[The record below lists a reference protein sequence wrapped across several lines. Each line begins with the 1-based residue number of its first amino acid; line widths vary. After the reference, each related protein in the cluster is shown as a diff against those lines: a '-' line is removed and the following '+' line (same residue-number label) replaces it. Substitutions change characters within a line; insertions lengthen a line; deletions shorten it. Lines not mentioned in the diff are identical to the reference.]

1 MTAMLLVSLLIATT
15 LGWLGVRAVI
25 QVNVLR
31 PRWAAWLLEVSLG
44 IGLGA
49 GLTSVLLFILLLAGA
64 TSRGPVIALEI
75 ALLVAGAVWS
85 LFPFVW
91 MILTSLKSY
100 IEAAAS
106 QSLLPSQWL
115 FSNYIDAWNQVGIFP
130 RYFAN
135 TLFIAC
141 MTVLGVLVT
150 SVLAGYAFARMRFP
164 GRDALFI
171 LLLMTM
177 MVPFEVTLV
186 PNFILMRD
194 FHWVD
199 TYLALIVP
207 WTASAFSIFLLRQF
221 FRAIPQDLYDAATMD
236 GCWHLRFL
244 WSIVLPL
251 SKPALITSALLTFLG
266 SWNSL
271 MWPLLV
277 TNNPLLRPIQ
287 VGIAAFI
294 TDAGT
299 QAQLLLA
306 AVTISIVPIIL
317 LYLILQRWFI
327 EGIATIGIRG

>member
-1 MTAMLLVSLLIATT
+1 MNANLSHTYRSGSRLSGVLIQAALLI
-15 LGWLGVRAVI
+15 
-25 QVNVLR
+25 
-31 PRWAAWLLEVSLG
+31 
-44 IGLGA
+44 
-49 GLTSVLLFILLLAGA
+49 
-64 TSRGPVIALEI
+64 
-75 ALLVAGAVWS
+75 GAVGS

-91 MILTSLKSY
+91 MVLTSLKSY
-100 IEAAAS
+100 IEASAS
-106 QSLLPSQWL
+106 QSLVPSMWL
-115 FSNYIDAWNQVGIFP
+115 FSNYITAWNQVGIFP

-135 TLFIAC
+135 SVFIGIS
-141 MTVLGVLVT
+141 TVLGVLISST
-150 SVLAGYAFARMRFP
+150 LAGYAFARMRFP
-164 GRDALFI
+164 GRDPLFV

-194 FHWVD
+194 LHWVD
-199 TYLALIVP
+199 TYMALIVP

-221 FRAIPQDLYDAATMD
+221 FRAIPQDLYDAAVMD

-251 SKPALITSALLTFLG
+251 SKPALITSGLLTFLG

-277 TNNPLLRPIQ
+277 TNNPSLRPIQ

-294 TDAGT
+294 SDAGT
-299 QAQLLLA
+299 QVQLLLA
-306 AVTISIVPIIL
+306 AVTISIAPIIL
-317 LYLILQRWFI
+317 LYLVLQRWFI

>member
-1 MTAMLLVSLLIATT
+1 MNAGPRQAYRGGSRLSGILIQAVLILGAIWSLLPF
-15 LGWLGVRAVI
+15 AVM
-25 QVNVLR
+25 V
-31 PRWAAWLLEVSLG
+31 
-44 IGLGA
+44 
-49 GLTSVLLFILLLAGA
+49 
-64 TSRGPVIALEI
+64 
-75 ALLVAGAVWS
+75 
-85 LFPFVW
+85 
-91 MILTSLKSY
+91 LTSLKSY
-100 IEAAAS
+100 IEAASS

-115 FSNYIDAWNQVGIFP
+115 FSNYITAWNQVGIFP

-135 TLFIAC
+135 TLFIAIT
-141 MTVLGVLVT
+141 TVLGVLVT
-150 SVLAGYAFARMRFP
+150 SALAGYAFARMRFP
-164 GRDALFI
+164 GRDLLFG

-194 FHWVD
+194 LHWVD
-199 TYLALIVP
+199 SYMALIVP

-221 FRAIPQDLYDAATMD
+221 FRAIPQDLYDAAVMD

-251 SKPALITSALLTFLG
+251 SRPALITSALLTFLG

-294 TDAGT
+294 SDAGT
-299 QAQLLLA
+299 QVQLLLA
-306 AVTISIVPIIL
+306 AVTISIVPIIV
-317 LYLILQRWFI
+317 LYLVLQRWFI
-327 EGIATIGIRG
+327 EGIATIGMRG

>member
-1 MTAMLLVSLLIATT
+1 MNGDTSHTYRSGSRLSRVLIQGT
-15 LGWLGVRAVI
+15 LI
-25 QVNVLR
+25 
-31 PRWAAWLLEVSLG
+31 
-44 IGLGA
+44 
-49 GLTSVLLFILLLAGA
+49 
-64 TSRGPVIALEI
+64 
-75 ALLVAGAVWS
+75 AGAVWS

-106 QSLLPSQWL
+106 QSLLPSIWL
-115 FSNYIDAWNQVGIFP
+115 FSNYVTAWDQVGIFP

-135 TLFIAC
+135 TLFIAIT
-141 MTVLGVLVT
+141 TVFGVLIT
-150 SVLAGYAFARMRFP
+150 STLAGYAFARMRFP
-164 GRDALFI
+164 GRDFLFV

-177 MVPFEVTLV
+177 MVPFEVILV
-186 PNFILMRD
+186 PNFIIMRD
-194 FHWVD
+194 LHWVD
-199 TYLALIVP
+199 TYMALIVP

-221 FRAIPQDLYDAATMD
+221 FRAIPQDLYDAAVMD
-236 GCWHLRFL
+236 GCRHLRFL

-251 SKPALITSALLTFLG
+251 SKPALITSGLLTFLG

-299 QAQLLLA
+299 QVQLLLA

-317 LYLILQRWFI
+317 LYLVLQRWFI